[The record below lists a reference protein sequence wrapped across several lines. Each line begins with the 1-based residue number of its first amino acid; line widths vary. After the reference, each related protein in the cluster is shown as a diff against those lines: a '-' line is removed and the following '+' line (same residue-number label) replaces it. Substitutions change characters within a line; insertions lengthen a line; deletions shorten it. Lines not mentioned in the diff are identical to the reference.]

1 MLELIAKISE
11 TRPYTHQIIAQ
22 SLLHLAAIA
31 RLTLWFAIAHL
42 THQPQIRQFSLKR
55 LPQTPNLSENDERH
69 REGQLMDI
77 PVTIN
82 LPNDVYR
89 RAERF
94 AHLANRDLSSI
105 LTDTLTR
112 SLPPISAQTNT
123 LQSISDLSDRQVM
136 ALTHLEME
144 PAQDTRLSELL
155 DKQQS
160 GTLNPEEPQ
169 ELDTLMQIYREGL
182 LRKATALAEAV
193 KRGLMEPL
201 NS

>member
-1 MLELIAKISE
+1 
-11 TRPYTHQIIAQ
+11 
-22 SLLHLAAIA
+22 
-31 RLTLWFAIAHL
+31 
-42 THQPQIRQFSLKR
+42 
-55 LPQTPNLSENDERH
+55 
-69 REGQLMDI
+69 MDI

-82 LPNDVYR
+82 LPDDVYR

-123 LQSISDLSDRQVM
+123 LQSISDLSDQQVM

>member
-1 MLELIAKISE
+1 
-11 TRPYTHQIIAQ
+11 
-22 SLLHLAAIA
+22 LL
-31 RLTLWFAIAHL
+31 
-42 THQPQIRQFSLKR
+42 
-55 LPQTPNLSENDERH
+55 QTTNLSENDERDK
-69 REGQLMDI
+69 EGQIMDI

-82 LPNDVYR
+82 LPDDVYR

-112 SLPPISAQTNT
+112 SLPPISAQPNT
-123 LQSISDLSDRQVM
+123 VQSISELSDRQVM
-136 ALTHLEME
+136 VLTHLEME